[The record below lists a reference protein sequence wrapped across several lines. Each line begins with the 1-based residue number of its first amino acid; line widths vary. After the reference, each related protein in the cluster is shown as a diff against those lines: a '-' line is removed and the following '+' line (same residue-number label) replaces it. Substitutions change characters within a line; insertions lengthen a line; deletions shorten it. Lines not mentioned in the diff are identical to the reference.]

1 MRYLLA
7 FAGVIIAANPAAAA
21 EKGNIWSEI
30 TGERFSH
37 SSLNRSGTL
46 IKMIDGYPTIDR
58 KPRMKPG
65 PHILVVQWIPKK
77 GLRTSDRTLRLD
89 MKPCKRYYVNAQFSS
104 PGSALWQ
111 PIVDKVEDIAGC
123 NLQPT
128 VGAAAAGKDTQ
139 GGKETAPGKAR

>member
-7 FAGVIIAANPAAAA
+7 FAGAIIAATPAAAA
-21 EKGNIWSEI
+21 ERGITWSEI

-58 KPRMKPG
+58 KPWMKPG
-65 PHILVVQWIPKK
+65 QHTLVVHWVPKK

-89 MKPCKRYYVNAQFSS
+89 MKPCKRYYVNAQFAS

-111 PIVDKVEDIAGC
+111 PVVDKVEDIAGC
-123 NLQPT
+123 KLPPA
-128 VGAAAAGKDTQ
+128 VGAGAGKDAQ
-139 GGKETAPGKAR
+139 GGSEAAQGKAR